1 MSKWNDGV
9 NEYVDELN
17 EFLDDNGL
25 ETTIENMLNGA
36 EDWTQYCYGGCSL
49 IYDKDIA
56 ERLATPS
63 EIKNRISKRDGL
75 LSSMAN
81 SRELWLDVQARA
93 LYQACNKIMEGKK

>member
-1 MSKWNDGV
+1 MSKWNNGV

-25 ETTIENMLNGA
+25 EATEQNLLNGA
-36 EDWTQYCYGGCSL
+36 SDWKEYSYGGSAL

-93 LYQACNKIMEGKK
+93 LYQACQRVIRSSK